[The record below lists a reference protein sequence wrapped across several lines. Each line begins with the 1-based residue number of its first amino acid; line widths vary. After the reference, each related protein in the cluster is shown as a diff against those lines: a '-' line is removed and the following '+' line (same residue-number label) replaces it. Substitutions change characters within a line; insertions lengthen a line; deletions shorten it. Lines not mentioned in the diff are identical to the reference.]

1 MLPKW
6 RNDVSLRR
14 DREKN
19 TDSHG
24 GMVCFTILVLI
35 FKVNSVGRL
44 ILAQEIQHEMKIHI
58 LEGLNF

>member
-1 MLPKW
+1 M
-6 RNDVSLRR
+6 SLLK

-19 TDSHG
+19 TESHG

-35 FKVNSVGRL
+35 FKVISVGRL
-44 ILAQEIQHEMKIHI
+44 ILAQEMQHEMKIHI

>member
-1 MLPKW
+1 M
-6 RNDVSLRR
+6 SLLK

-19 TDSHG
+19 TESHG

-35 FKVNSVGRL
+35 FKVISVGRTNL
-44 ILAQEIQHEMKIHI
+44 TQEIQHEMKMHI